1 MRFLWILIVPLRE
14 SIPSNINQN
23 GTEGTERQENSH
35 IYCKKKVQ
43 SLCVC
48 HVKWT
53 KMKKLK
59 LKSDEDTGA
68 AESRFYKKEMASYN
82 EPDEEEAQIIDE
94 LTKNEE
100 PEDTKEQD
108 EEEEEEETTE
118 LESDK
123 KNISGIIKNYQFD
136 SKLGTFEI
144 LIQVL
149 SGSKK
154 ILMLNLVDC
163 IVSNFV
169 LKEVQK
175 ISKCIVAKKE
185 RNKR

>member
-1 MRFLWILIVPLRE
+1 LIVPLRE

-35 IYCKKKVQ
+35 ICCKK
-43 SLCVC
+43 STEPCVC
-48 HVKWT
+48 ATSSGQKC
-53 KMKKLK
+53 
-59 LKSDEDTGA
+59 DEDTGA